1 MLTRACLSRSKCRL
15 RHIVSTLH
23 CRAQSQQLDTP
34 YPVLF
39 TEATSHQ
46 SPTMSDIDNK
56 INVEKSATEHID
68 AAEKATDNVNLNN
81 NVEAKSVADDYLY
94 KVTLLT
100 YLYKGSR
107 TRLPVSPRRRFS
119 TKSKN
124 LPKNMT

>member
-1 MLTRACLSRSKCRL
+1 
-15 RHIVSTLH
+15 
-23 CRAQSQQLDTP
+23 
-34 YPVLF
+34 
-39 TEATSHQ
+39 
-46 SPTMSDIDNK
+46 MSDIDNK